1 MKTLSATPAPVWSKG
16 QACVGPEEQQSAAR
30 GVWAESATAQQRAM
44 AAAGGGGDLAM
55 AQAWVW
61 SAEVEDDA
69 KELDNA
75 CCNRMFQVFHMFGKN
90 ITSVHVDIAK
100 VDLDFEVLLVFHMHI
115 TSVLFGYYIFIES
128 FIIFHTI

>member
-1 MKTLSATPAPVWSKG
+1 M
-16 QACVGPEEQQSAAR
+16 
-30 GVWAESATAQQRAM
+30 WAESATAQQRAM

-69 KELDNA
+69 KKLDDA

-90 ITSVHVDIAK
+90 ITNISYGCYK
-100 VDLDFEVLLVFHMHI
+100 SRFR
-115 TSVLFGYYIFIES
+115 YFICML
-128 FIIFHTI
+128 HLQ

>member
-1 MKTLSATPAPVWSKG
+1 MTPAPVWSKG

-44 AAAGGGGDLAM
+44 AAAGGGSDLAM
-55 AQAWVW
+55 AQVWVW

-69 KELDNA
+69 KELDDA

-100 VDLDFEVLLVFHMHI
+100 VDLDILSVCCISNEIFECSMQYEVNVAAGFFL
-115 TSVLFGYYIFIES
+115 
-128 FIIFHTI
+128 IINC

>member
-1 MKTLSATPAPVWSKG
+1 MTSDKFLFPIMKTLSATPAPVWSKG
-16 QACVGPEEQQSAAR
+16 QACV
-30 GVWAESATAQQRAM
+30 

-69 KELDNA
+69 KELDDA

-90 ITSVHVDIAK
+90 ITSV
-100 VDLDFEVLLVFHMHI
+100 LC
-115 TSVLFGYYIFIES
+115 GYCKSRSRYFICML
-128 FIIFHTI
+128 HLQ